1 MRKMLK
7 SRNLVKFAKKSK
19 NLKIKNILKVA
30 LISGH
35 TVELSCLLFQQILAF
50 FNSWALPV

>member
-1 MRKMLK
+1 MRRMLK
-7 SRNLVKFAKKSK
+7 SINLVEFEKIYI

-35 TVELSCLLFQQILAF
+35 TVDLWRRREKKWEKVEVESIK
-50 FNSWALPV
+50 